1 MLTGASY
8 IFMQDKCIDTVG
20 IEMIPRMKYGNT
32 RKFTHFRCHVYFTSS
47 LEYCI
52 YCIPSLSVSF
62 SSMYRT
68 TYWMEIYGI
77 FYNESNRHNGGATT
91 YPSHCHITW
100 DKKFMTFS
108 ILRGTCIVIEAH
120 SFVTFLGIDYD
131 EKWVSQISDDRI
143 IVIRFMTKKYVF
155 VA

>member
-1 MLTGASY
+1 VLTGASY

-20 IEMIPRMKYGNT
+20 IEMIPRMKFGNT

-108 ILRGTCIVIEAH
+108 ILSWHMYSHLSTQFCDVSWYWLWRKM
-120 SFVTFLGIDYD
+120 SVTN
-131 EKWVSQISDDRI
+131 
-143 IVIRFMTKKYVF
+143 
-155 VA
+155 